1 MSPDDVSR
9 ALVEATQSISSLLS
23 AARKLSENLSDF
35 VESGLG
41 PGLGPA
47 IGVIAKLL
55 KDLEIGDLAWLAARS
70 KCLNLI
76 ILDSWEKFDQTIKTW
91 YKYCQVREA
100 VEEFL
105 RTETEWNT
113 FLASLDRKMSGAGPR
128 VETLKVGDLLTC
140 DINLLEAR

>member
-41 PGLGPA
+41 PSLGPA

-55 KDLEIGDLAWLAARS
+55 KDLEIGDLACLAPPP
-70 KCLNLI
+70 
-76 ILDSWEKFDQTIKTW
+76 
-91 YKYCQVREA
+91 V
-100 VEEFL
+100 
-105 RTETEWNT
+105 
-113 FLASLDRKMSGAGPR
+113 
-128 VETLKVGDLLTC
+128 
-140 DINLLEAR
+140 